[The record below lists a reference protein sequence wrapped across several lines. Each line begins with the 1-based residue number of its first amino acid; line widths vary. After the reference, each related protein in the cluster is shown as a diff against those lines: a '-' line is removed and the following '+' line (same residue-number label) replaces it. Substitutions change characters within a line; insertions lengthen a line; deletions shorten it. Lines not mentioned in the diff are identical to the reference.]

1 MFALLRILIFSG
13 KADNKLLDYTS
24 RQLIGV
30 QNRSSD
36 FELHYEEEAFIN
48 DLLRKDMK
56 QTKLD
61 DFLSK

>member
-1 MFALLRILIFSG
+1 MTHQLALHIPINGEMKEALRVL
-13 KADNKLLDYTS
+13 
-24 RQLIGV
+24 RVGV
-30 QNRSSD
+30 QNRSSE
-36 FELHYEEEAFIN
+36 FELQYEYEAFIN